1 MGWFGDALKSAGTA
15 AADGMT
21 GGLASGISGVV
32 SGLFGSIGA
41 KKRLQRQVEAQKEL
55 NEQAAQLN
63 YEYGEKA
70 AENAY
75 NRQMQMYERSYNDQ
89 SYSAMRKQ
97 MEDAGLS
104 VGLMYG
110 GSGAGGAGG
119 ATTGAPQ
126 GETGGAQAGQ
136 ADSPAA
142 QQAAAIEQAK
152 LGLGL
157 VSMKKDLAL
166 KDAQIEEI
174 NATAEAK
181 RAEAGLTAEKKITEV
196 QTRQP
201 LIDKFNAEIGDL
213 KAGAAKKNAERLL
226 ISTENDLKKTDL
238 AIKNA
243 TKNDVIEKA
252 RHETMTAHQNLLKAI
267 EEVRGMKADNE
278 VKERT
283 IDTVVA
289 TYNAKLK
296 NIQIDTLVKRTEG
309 LLNAQ
314 ECEKIYQQAYQIY
327 TQNQHWKL
335 DTLLDVMNTNIAIE
349 HLNIEQKKMVIDS
362 VVKVIAAFAAGKAV
376 GNIVAPKSGGKV
388 PTVYGADGKPISWN
402 SW

>member
-21 GGLASGISGVV
+21 GGLASGISGVI
-32 SGLFGSIGA
+32 SGLFGGIGA
-41 KKRLQRQVEAQKEL
+41 KKRLKRQVEAQKEL

-213 KAGAAKKNAERLL
+213 KAGAAKKNAERDL
-226 ISTENDLKKTDL
+226 ITTENNLKKIELYIKESVKEDQVEAMRNDCKKAKYEMEQALQQLESMKLDNEIKQRTKEDQIKL
-238 AIKNA
+238 YNEKVKNMIAQTILMDKQANMTEEQALYYAQAAYKAYTEAEAIP
-243 TKNDVIEKA
+243 TE
-252 RHETMTAHQNLLKAI
+252 M
-267 EEVRGMKADNE
+267 EVR
-278 VKERT
+278 
-283 IDTVVA
+283 
-289 TYNAKLK
+289 
-296 NIQIDTLVKRTEG
+296 
-309 LLNAQ
+309 
-314 ECEKIYQQAYQIY
+314 
-327 TQNQHWKL
+327 W
-335 DTLLDVMNTNIAIE
+335 NIAE
-349 HLNIEQKKMVIDS
+349 LQAQAQTAGSKMAS
-362 VVKVIAAFAAGKAV
+362 AGQLGAATLTAIG
-376 GNIVAPKSGGKV
+376 ILGGLMLKF
-388 PTVYGADGKPISWN
+388 PTPTRKIGY
-402 SW
+402 